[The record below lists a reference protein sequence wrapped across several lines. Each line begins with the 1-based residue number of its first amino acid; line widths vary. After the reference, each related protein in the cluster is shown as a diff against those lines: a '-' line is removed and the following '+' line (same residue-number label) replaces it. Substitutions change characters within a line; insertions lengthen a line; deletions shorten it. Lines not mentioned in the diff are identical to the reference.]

1 MIDGIARQLDSRLGS
16 TAFPCKD
23 SGDLSKASHRL
34 ATLAEKA
41 LNESPEYIAALRD
54 LIACGVQ
61 GAACDIIQARAHK
74 EQAAEQARKG
84 NFKLAACLL
93 TKALAFTHERQHR
106 KEASTCLINRAICLL
121 QLELHKHAAEDCLAA
136 LELRSSIA
144 KAHFLRALALKEL
157 QQYSEGI
164 QHAHAAAPAAD
175 AEKLPASASHDA
187 ARLLANMQA
196 LAGSSVAGAKA
207 PAVPIQSATE
217 SCVSVPALEVRDTA
231 SEGRALCMGSQ
242 ESANAGAL
250 LMQEGACVSAV
261 TKQHRKAV
269 RPLHT
274 PVKTTPWTHGAA
286 HYDLDAWYE
295 ATNVSSMAPALQ
307 AHLLQR
313 PAAVESH

>member
-16 TAFPCKD
+16 TAFPYED
-23 SGDLSKASHRL
+23 SGDLSKTLHRL
-34 ATLAEKA
+34 ATLAEKT
-41 LNESPEYIAALRD
+41 LNKSPDYIAALRD

-84 NFKLAACLL
+84 DFKLAACLL
-93 TKALAFTHERQHR
+93 TKALAFTHEQQHP

-136 LELRSSIA
+136 LQLRYSIA

-175 AEKLPASASHDA
+175 TEKLPASASHDA
-187 ARLLANMQA
+187 ARLLASMEA
-196 LAGSSVAGAKA
+196 LTGSPVPGAKP
-207 PAVPIQSATE
+207 PAVTIQSAAE
-217 SCVSVPALEVRDTA
+217 SCDSLPALEVRDTA

-242 ESANAGAL
+242 ESAKAGAL
-250 LMQEGACVSAV
+250 LMQEDACVSAV

-274 PVKTTPWTHGAA
+274 PVKTIPWTHGAERTMTLM
-286 HYDLDAWYE
+286 HG
-295 ATNVSSMAPALQ
+295 MRQPMI
-307 AHLLQR
+307 H
-313 PAAVESH
+313 